1 MGQKI
6 KSLFFEGD
14 RMIATLM
21 TILFVLYVIEADS
34 IPKTNMEDKIGPGA
48 FPQLVGLFGVLMCA
62 CFFYNTWRTGGM
74 QYEKIVGIID
84 EIRGVAILFMVIA
97 YVLLIDLIGYP
108 PATFVFVT
116 IGVKFLGERTWWVSA
131 IVAGVLTAACYA
143 FFVWFLDITF
153 ATGDF
158 WLMITGE

>member
-1 MGQKI
+1 
-6 KSLFFEGD
+6 
-14 RMIATLM
+14 
-21 TILFVLYVIEADS
+21 
-34 IPKTNMEDKIGPGA
+34 
-48 FPQLVGLFGVLMCA
+48 
-62 CFFYNTWRTGGM
+62 M